1 MATMN
6 ISLPQQMKEWVE
18 AQTEDGRYANAS
30 DFVRDMIRK
39 EQVKQEKIAKLR
51 ELVAEARESGYTTIT
66 REEFLAELK
75 ERARN
80 EKWSIGSASVP
91 DQT

>member
-30 DFVRDMIRK
+30 DFVRDMIRR
-39 EQVKQEKIAKLR
+39 EQEKVEKIAKLR
-51 ELVAEARESGYTTIT
+51 ELVEEARESGYTTI
-66 REEFLAELK
+66 RRDEFLAELK

-80 EKWSIGSASVP
+80 MHGVP
-91 DQT
+91 AK

>member
-6 ISLPQQMKEWVE
+6 ISLPDKMKEWVE
-18 AQTEDGRYANAS
+18 AQTADGRYANAS
-30 DFVRDMIRK
+30 DFVRDIIRK
-39 EQVKQEKIAKLR
+39 EQVKLEKIAKLH

-66 REEFLAELK
+66 RDEFLAELK

-80 EKWSIGSASVP
+80 EKWSIGSPSVP